1 LFFTLNSDGRLD
13 RFDVDRSRSVDNGAL
28 IDIATTSLKRSSPFP
43 KFPEALS
50 SPRVSFHVVISF
62 KEK

>member
-1 LFFTLNSDGRLD
+1 
-13 RFDVDRSRSVDNGAL
+13 VDNGAL